1 MNLESQLAA
10 LKNRSDLNLAE
21 RAQLSCRIA
30 KQLEKAGEYEAAYD
44 ALSEFWPDPYS
55 QPKLDSLDELSKA
68 EILLRVGSLEGFQGS
83 SEQTSGRQETA
94 KDLITKSIEIFEEIA
109 HSEKAAEAR

>member
-44 ALSEFWPDPYS
+44 ALSEFWLAVPIR
-55 QPKLDSLDELSKA
+55 PKLP
-68 EILLRVGSLEGFQGS
+68 
-83 SEQTSGRQETA
+83 
-94 KDLITKSIEIFEEIA
+94 
-109 HSEKAAEAR
+109 